1 MSPFDMVVMVSGALL
16 MIVGV
21 WLFAR
26 RKVEGANHIEALG
39 IKMDVSHPAL
49 VLVVLGFLL
58 LLVPRLLPEPA
69 KIDSVKLPP
78 AQTDTRQAAA
88 PAVLQSV
95 SAPLPA
101 VVEPVEPAA
110 LNPMGDYHLVSY
122 LENNIVYA
130 TVGEMHVV
138 ALDKARY
145 QWRSAFQALNTY
157 GQLVKLS
164 YQGEMRHEGNNWFF
178 RVTNSNNPTWFNQ
191 GEVPMMIRSENQQL
205 GMRYGYNG
213 ADIVVI
219 WQR

>member
-1 MSPFDMVVMVSGALL
+1 MSTFDMVVMVSGALL

-26 RKVEGANHIEALG
+26 RKAEGANHIEALG

-69 KIDSVKLPP
+69 KIDGVKPVP
-78 AQTDTRQAAA
+78 MQTDTHQVST
-88 PAVLQSV
+88 PAGSQSV
-95 SAPLPA
+95 STPLST
-101 VVEPVEPAA
+101 VVEPAEPVP
-110 LNPMGDYHLVSY
+110 LNPVGDYRLVSY

-145 QWRSAFQALNTY
+145 QWRSAFQTLNTY
-157 GQLVKLS
+157 GQLVQLS

-178 RVTNSNNPTWFNQ
+178 RVTNSNNPVWFNQ
-191 GEVPMMIRSENQQL
+191 GEVPMMLKSENQQL
-205 GMRYGYNG
+205 GMRYAYNG